1 MDFVVSRSLLVE
13 KTPNGRFAEEKRIL
27 ADHFPGFT
35 LRQTE
40 GGSGAATGRLWTF
53 VGRSYDLR
61 VVLPESYPNELPDIV
76 PDGWIAEKNPHI
88 YTNGN
93 LCVMKSDQWRP
104 FMSVAFLV
112 GKSAL
117 WLHKYEIYRDKK
129 IWPGAEQHDHSLT
142 YKVWKRINKL
152 G

>member
-40 GGSGAATGRLWTF
+40 GGSGAATGRLWT
-53 VGRSYDLR
+53 S
-61 VVLPESYPNELPDIV
+61 
-76 PDGWIAEKNPHI
+76 DGWIAEKNPHI